1 MKKKIKKSIF
11 LILPIFLGVF
21 LVWYS
26 LSKLEPLDI
35 EAIKTSFKTANYW
48 WVLVSLLL
56 GILSHLSRAYR
67 WQFLLEPLG
76 YKPKLANSIM
86 SVLIAYLLNLFI
98 PRSGEF
104 ARAASVK
111 KYEDIPF
118 EKAFGTIVAERVA
131 DAIILLG
138 IIGVAFFFQAELISS
153 YIFKEETSNY
163 SLYTKI
169 VIFIVFPIVGFFSYN
184 YLKKSKN
191 VFIVKLITFVNGL
204 IDGAKSIFTM
214 QKKWKFIAHT
224 AFIWGMYI
232 LMFYA
237 VTFALP
243 ETTNLSFAA
252 IIVGFVVGSLSMALT
267 NGGLGTY
274 PLLVA
279 GALVLYKIDF
289 NAALAFGWIMWTAQT
304 LMVILFGSLSLI
316 LIPIYNKYQKK

>member
-1 MKKKIKKSIF
+1 LKKKIKKSIF
-11 LILPIFLGVF
+11 LILPILLGVF

-26 LSKLEPLDI
+26 LSKLEPSDI
-35 EAIKTSFKTANYW
+35 EAIKTSFRTANYW
-48 WVLVSLLL
+48 WVLASLIL

-76 YKPKLANSIM
+76 YKPRFANSIM

-138 IIGVAFFFQAELISS
+138 IIGIAFFFQAELISS

-169 VIFIVFPIVGFFSYN
+169 VIFIVLPVVGFFSY
-184 YLKKSKN
+184 
-191 VFIVKLITFVNGL
+191 
-204 IDGAKSIFTM
+204 
-214 QKKWKFIAHT
+214 KWKFIAHT
-224 AFIWGMYI
+224 AFIWGMYV

>member
-1 MKKKIKKSIF
+1 MNKKIKKTLF
-11 LILPIFLGVF
+11 LILPILLGVF
-21 LVWYS
+21 LIWYS
-26 LSKLEPLDI
+26 LSKLSPSDI
-35 EAIKTSFKTANYW
+35 ESIKTSFKTANYW
-48 WVLVSLLL
+48 WVLVSLIF

-76 YKPKLANSIM
+76 YKPRFANSVM
-86 SVLIAYLLNLFI
+86 SVLIAYLLNLVI

-111 KYEDIPF
+111 KYENIPF

-131 DAIILLG
+131 DVIILLA
-138 IIGVAFFFQAELISS
+138 IIGLAFFYQTELISS
-153 YIFKEETSNY
+153 YIFKEDASGSIY
-163 SLYTKI
+163 YKI
-169 VIFIVFPIVGFFSYN
+169 FVFVVLPLVGFFTYRF
-184 YLKKSKN
+184 LKKSRN
-191 VFIVKLITFVNGL
+191 VFIVKVITFINGL

-214 QKKWKFIAHT
+214 KKKWEFIAHT
-224 AFIWGMYI
+224 IFIWAMYI

-252 IIVGFVVGSLSMALT
+252 IIVGFVVGGLSMALT

-279 GALVLYKIDF
+279 GALVLYKVDH
-289 NAALAFGWIMWTAQT
+289 NPALAFGWIMWTAQT

>member
-1 MKKKIKKSIF
+1 MKKKIKKTIF
-11 LILPIFLGVF
+11 LILPILLGVF

-26 LSKLEPLDI
+26 LSKLSPSDVES
-35 EAIKTSFKTANYW
+35 IKTSFKTANYW
-48 WVLVSLLL
+48 WVLVSLIF

-76 YKPKLANSIM
+76 YKPRFANSVM

-104 ARAASVK
+104 VRAASVK
-111 KYEDIPF
+111 KYENIPF

-131 DAIILLG
+131 DAIILLA
-138 IIGVAFFFQAELISS
+138 IIGVAFFYQTELISS
-153 YIFKEETSNY
+153 YIFKEDAS
-163 SLYTKI
+163 SSIFSKI
-169 VIFIVFPIVGFFSYN
+169 FVFVVLPLVGFFTYLF
-184 YLKKSKN
+184 LKKSRN
-191 VFIVKLITFVNGL
+191 IFIVKLITFINGL

-214 QKKWKFIAHT
+214 KKKWKFIAHT
-224 AFIWGMYI
+224 IFIWAMYV

-252 IIVGFVVGSLSMALT
+252 IIVGFVVGGLSMALT

-279 GALVLYKIDF
+279 GALVLYKIDH

>member
-1 MKKKIKKSIF
+1 M
-11 LILPIFLGVF
+11 GVF
-21 LVWYS
+21 LIWYS
-26 LSKLEPLDI
+26 LSKLSTSDI
-35 EAIKTSFKTANYW
+35 ESIKLSFKTANYW
-48 WVLVSLLL
+48 WVLVSLIL

-76 YKPKLANSIM
+76 YKPRFANSVM
-86 SVLIAYLLNLFI
+86 AVLIAYLLNLFI

-111 KYEDIPF
+111 KYENIPF

-131 DAIILLG
+131 DLIILLL
-138 IIGVAFFFQAELISS
+138 IIGVAFFFQTELISS
-153 YIFKEETSNY
+153 FIFKENESSSIY
-163 SLYTKI
+163 YKL
-169 VIFIVFPIVGFFSYN
+169 FVFVVLPLVGVFTYRL
-184 YLKKSKN
+184 LKKSKN
-191 VFIVKLITFVNGL
+191 PFIKSVIAFVNGL

-214 QKKWKFIAHT
+214 KKKWEFIFHT
-224 AFIWGMYI
+224 IFIWGMYV

-243 ETTNLSFAA
+243 ETTNLPFAA
-252 IIVGFVVGSLSMALT
+252 IIVGFVVGGLSMALT

-279 GALVLYKIDF
+279 GALVLYKIEH
-289 NAALAFGWIMWTAQT
+289 NPALAFGWIMWTAQT

-316 LIPIYNKYQKK
+316 LIPIYNKYQEK

>member
-11 LILPIFLGVF
+11 LILPILLGVF

-26 LSKLEPLDI
+26 LSKLSPEDI
-35 EAIKTSFKTANYW
+35 ESIKTSFKTANYW

-56 GILSHLSRAYR
+56 GVLSHLSRAYR

-76 YKPKLANSIM
+76 YKPRFANSIM

-138 IIGVAFFFQAELISS
+138 IIGIAFFFQAELISG
-153 YIFKEETSNY
+153 YIFKEEASNTSIY
-163 SLYTKI
+163 FKI
-169 VIFIVFPIVGFFSYN
+169 VIFIVLPVIGFFSYR
-184 YLKKSKN
+184 YLSKSKN
-191 VFIVKLITFVNGL
+191 IFIVKLISFINGL

-214 QKKWKFIAHT
+214 KKKWKFIAHT
-224 AFIWGMYI
+224 VFIWGMYV
-232 LMFYA
+232 LMFYV

-279 GALVLYKIDF
+279 GALVLYKIDL

-304 LMVILFGSLSLI
+304 LMVIVFGSVSLI